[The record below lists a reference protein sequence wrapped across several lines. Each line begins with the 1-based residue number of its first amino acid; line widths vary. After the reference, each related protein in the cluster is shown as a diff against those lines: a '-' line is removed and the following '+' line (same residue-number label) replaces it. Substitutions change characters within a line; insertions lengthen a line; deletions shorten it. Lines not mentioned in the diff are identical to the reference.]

1 MSCSLVGGR
10 RRSKTMK
17 LKLKFKSKGKSKGQA
32 KSVSMEEGASNMMK
46 SLNNF
51 KEQVLERTN
60 SLYQTMSKKLK
71 GRTKRIFKKK

>member
-17 LKLKFKSKGKSKGQA
+17 LKLKGKSKHQD